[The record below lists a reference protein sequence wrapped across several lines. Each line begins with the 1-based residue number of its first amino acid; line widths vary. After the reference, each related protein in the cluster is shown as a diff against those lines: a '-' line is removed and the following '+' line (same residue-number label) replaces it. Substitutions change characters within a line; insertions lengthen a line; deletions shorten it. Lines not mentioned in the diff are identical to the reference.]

1 MQAKSGSLSNLEH
14 LVTNFPDEWANFEQR
29 MKYKHGC
36 LLYDFLDEESV
47 SGANSERFKQNARFL
62 ALQIRLWAS
71 YQYYFF
77 YFLTLILTYTTHR
90 SQTVARTIR
99 GATSYHKAVRCM
111 LQNQVVDW
119 TRYVELVIAHQL
131 YGKPEGTNETAF
143 ESWKQKYEDINLL
156 MELYKEYHSP

>member
-1 MQAKSGSLSNLEH
+1 MSNLEH

-36 LLYDFLDEESV
+36 LLYDFLDEETAAP
-47 SGANSERFKQNARFL
+47 GAHSDRFKPNAKTL
-62 ALQIRLWAS
+62 GLQIRLWAS
-71 YQYYFF
+71 YPFIEHVNYYS
-77 YFLTLILTYTTHR
+77 LTRIKHR

-99 GATSYHKAVRCM
+99 GAISYHKAVRCM
-111 LQNQVVDW
+111 LQKQEVDW
-119 TRYVELVIAHQL
+119 TRFVELVIAHQL

-156 MELYKEYHSP
+156 LEIYKEYRSFLFALSP